1 MKKLLLLLLVF
12 GLFSCSERSKE
23 QFDSGPSGQSEWQDF
38 VTDASGQ
45 EYPFLDPSVISYC
58 GPGRGRKFCRF
69 LDKYDGTI
77 WADEE
82 NYFSDFSDIKF
93 SNFTDNEY
101 FISFFNIDSI
111 TSYCEGWKL
120 GETTYDGIKWNIEIK
135 RDQEDV
141 LWFRYDYFGSGEE
154 IEYSITYKYEV
165 IDGLL
170 NFSST
175 EGQAFVFYPS
185 VKNYSEYLLDTG
197 EIVRIEGCM
206 FY

>member
-1 MKKLLLLLLVF
+1 MY
-12 GLFSCSERSKE
+12 
-23 QFDSGPSGQSEWQDF
+23 
-38 VTDASGQ
+38 Q
-45 EYPFLDPSVISYC
+45 ESPY
-58 GPGRGRKFCRF
+58 RF

-141 LWFRYDYFGSGEE
+141 LWFRYDYFGSSEE
-154 IEYSITYKYEV
+154 IDYSITYKYEV

-185 VKNYSEYLLDTG
+185 GKNYSEYLLDTG

>member
-1 MKKLLLLLLVF
+1 
-12 GLFSCSERSKE
+12 
-23 QFDSGPSGQSEWQDF
+23 
-38 VTDASGQ
+38 
-45 EYPFLDPSVISYC
+45 
-58 GPGRGRKFCRF
+58 GRKFCRF

-82 NYFSDFSDIKF
+82 NYFSDFPDIKF

-141 LWFRYDYFGSGEE
+141 LWFRYDYFGSSEE
-154 IEYSITYKYEV
+154 SEYSITYKYEV

-170 NFSST
+170 NFSNT

-185 VKNYSEYLLDTG
+185 GKNYSEYLLDTG